1 MTIHETESSSM
12 TLSSHV
18 LNICRVKVYK
28 LPDESQQTVNVGTT
42 VFVDNRFLA
51 VLFQHEGYSQKVSEY
66 ILDNMLFM
74 VEYMD

>member
-1 MTIHETESSSM
+1 M

-28 LPDESQQTVNVGTT
+28 LPDESQETVNVGTT

-51 VLFQHEGYSQKVSEY
+51 VLFQHEEYSEKVSE
-66 ILDNMLFM
+66 
-74 VEYMD
+74 